1 MSCRRLAAYA
11 ATAVTALVAGL
22 LSAASLA
29 PGKAAA
35 MANPRVPRTAI
46 HHFIAVMQENH
57 TFDNYF
63 GTYPGADGI
72 RPGVCV
78 PTNPKN
84 GAKPCVR
91 AFHIGNRSIVDLG
104 HSGSTADEAFD
115 EGRLSGFVRAQNL
128 WGGNGDQAMGYYD
141 GRDVPFYWNVADR
154 YVLFDHFFSSVL
166 GGSFL
171 NHVYWVAA
179 GPGNATE
186 SVPTGGLQLTTIFDE
201 LQHAGVSW
209 KFYVQ
214 HFDPKINYRTLPHL
228 TDANRASQAVWCPL
242 LDIPRFLNTPAL
254 RSHIADLNEYYRDLR
269 DGTLPAVAYIEPSG
283 ASEHPPENPV
293 AGQRFVRGLV
303 NSLMSSSAWDS
314 SAFMVTYDDWGGW
327 FDHVFPPPRDAD
339 GDGFRVPALLVSPY
353 ARRHFV
359 DHTTL
364 DDTSMLKFI
373 EMNWGVRPLTRLDA
387 TAGSMTRAFEFGQP
401 PRKPVIIPLVRSAAH
416 EATRSVR
423 DALLYALYGLGG
435 AFAFALIVTTARQ
448 PHYWR
453 LWARPGGRQY

>member
-283 ASEHPPENPV
+283 ASEHPPEN
-293 AGQRFVRGLV
+293 
-303 NSLMSSSAWDS
+303 
-314 SAFMVTYDDWGGW
+314 
-327 FDHVFPPPRDAD
+327 
-339 GDGFRVPALLVSPY
+339 
-353 ARRHFV
+353 